1 MEAARQ
7 ALARRIKELREA
19 HGLSQR
25 ALAKL
30 LPADHAVITRAE
42 SGKRPTSPQLAAA
55 IGRVLGAED
64 ELRGLAEQVEA
75 AANDARAREQTAGW
89 APRSLCALPRA
100 VRIIG
105 RDRELDRLEAFL
117 APRSDGRIGASEI
130 CLVTGLPGIGKT
142 AVAVAVAHRHAERF
156 DGGCMYVDMR
166 GFTSRLEPVATR
178 DALGLLLEGLG
189 VPKHDIPADEGA
201 RSVLLRGET
210 KRRPILL
217 VLDNA
222 TSAEQIEALLP
233 ASEACRV
240 LVTSRRRLPA
250 LDDAHV
256 LELGPL
262 SRQGAADLFTALNP
276 AGRTGRDAVRDLVD
290 ACGGHPLAI
299 RIVGGLCRADPS
311 LDPAGLAAE
320 LARPGHG
327 METLEDGERSVAR
340 AFDLS
345 FALLPDAAR
354 RTFALLGVQPALL
367 LEPRAVA
374 ALADCQ
380 VTRAERTLHELF
392 LAGLL
397 DSGGPGRYRMH
408 DLLARYARRMAQE
421 TLPAHEIRAAVR
433 RLLDTSLLTADE
445 ADLMVTPRRHRPP
458 SIAVADGKVG
468 TRTFASVSVARAW
481 LTDSLDSL
489 AALCDTAYEYEF
501 DEHCWQL
508 AYTLRGILFL
518 GKHWSQWERSH
529 TAALAAARR
538 SAAPRPLAMT
548 LNNLGLLRSLQ
559 GRYGEAE
566 VLLDEALAVSGA
578 ARDGYSEH
586 TARSHRAWVLHCV
599 GRYQDALA
607 EQRAVLA
614 FHERVSRQP
623 RNIAIVKR
631 DMAATEIELGLLAE
645 AAEHLRDAATAF
657 AELGLK
663 LDGTMTL
670 NTLGEAADR
679 TGDPRSASVHH
690 TAALAA
696 AFEVGSAFEQARA
709 CAGLGHAA
717 LRTGHPARARH
728 QLTRALR
735 LFTQLGAAPQ
745 AAEVRRDLKALARGD
760 GRRPTRGTPAPGG
773 GEAGSR

>member
-7 ALARRIKELREA
+7 ALARRIKELRDA

-30 LPADHAVITRAE
+30 LPTDHAVITRAE
-42 SGKRPTSPQLAAA
+42 SGRRSPSPQLAAA

-64 ELRGLAEQVEA
+64 ELRGLAEQAQA
-75 AANDARAREQTAGW
+75 AANEARGRKQTAGW

-100 VRIIG
+100 VQVIG
-105 RDRELDRLEAFL
+105 RDRELDRLDSFL
-117 APRSDGRIGASEI
+117 AQRSGGRIGAPEI

-142 AVAVAVAHRHAERF
+142 AVAVAAAHRHAERF
-156 DGGCMYVDMR
+156 DGGCLYVDLR
-166 GFTSRLEPVATR
+166 GFTPRLEPVATR

-210 KRRPILL
+210 RRQRVLL

-222 TSAEQIEALLP
+222 SSAEQIEAMLP

-250 LDDAHV
+250 LEDVHV

-262 SRQGAADLFTALNP
+262 SRQNSADLFNALNP
-276 AGRTGRDAVRDLVD
+276 VGGNGQDAVHHLVD

-299 RIVGGLCRADPS
+299 RIVGGLCRTDPS
-311 LDPAGLAAE
+311 LDPEGLAAK
-320 LARPGHG
+320 LAGPGHG
-327 METLEDGERSVAR
+327 MEMLEDGERSVAR

-345 FALLPDAAR
+345 FALLPEAVRHA
-354 RTFALLGVQPALL
+354 FALLGVQPALL
-367 LEPRAVA
+367 LEPRNVA
-374 ALADCQ
+374 ALADCP
-380 VTRAERTLHELF
+380 VTRAERALHELF
-392 LAGLL
+392 LVGLL

-421 TLPAHEIRAAVR
+421 TLPTNEIRAAVH

-445 ADLMVTPRRHRPP
+445 ADLMVTPHRYRLPP
-458 SIAVADGKVG
+458 VAVEGGKAG
-468 TRTFASVSVARAW
+468 TRTFASVGVARAW

-489 AALCDTAYEYEF
+489 AALCDTAFEYEF

-518 GKHWSQWERSH
+518 GKHWSHWERSH
-529 TAALAAARR
+529 TAALKAARR
-538 SAAPRPLAMT
+538 SAPPRPLAMT
-548 LNNLGLLRSLQ
+548 LNNVALLRSLQ

-566 VLLDEALAVSGA
+566 LLLDESLAVCASA
-578 ARDGYSEH
+578 QDEYSEH
-586 TARSHRAWVLHCV
+586 TARSHRAWVLHSV
-599 GRYQDALA
+599 GRYQESLA
-607 EQRAVLA
+607 EQRAALA
-614 FHERVSRQP
+614 FHERVSRQL
-623 RNIAIVKR
+623 RNIAIIKR
-631 DMAATEIELGLLAE
+631 DMAATEIELGLSAE
-645 AAEHLRDAATAF
+645 AGEHLRDAAAAF

-670 NTLGEAADR
+670 NTLGEAAVR

-690 TAALAA
+690 TAALDA

-709 CAGLGHAA
+709 RAGLGHAA
-717 LRTGHPARARH
+717 LLTGHPARARH

-745 AAEVRRDLKALARGD
+745 TAEVRRELRALACGD
-760 GRRPTRGTPAPGG
+760 GRRPPHDACARGKGKA
-773 GEAGSR
+773 ESR